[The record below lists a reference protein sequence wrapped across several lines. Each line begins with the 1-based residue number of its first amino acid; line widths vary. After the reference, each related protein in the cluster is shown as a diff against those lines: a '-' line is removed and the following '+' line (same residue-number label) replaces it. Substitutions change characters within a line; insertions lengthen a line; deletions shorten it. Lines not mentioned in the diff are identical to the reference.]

1 MNEVIYLGKTTYR
14 SREVKF
20 GIKLDDRRRHFYVI
34 GKTGMGKTT
43 LLENMTIQDIKNGRG
58 VGVIDPHGVFAQK
71 ILKYIPKE
79 RIDDVIYFDPS
90 DLDFPFAFN
99 VMEKVDP
106 SLRSIVASGLISV
119 FKKIWWE
126 SWGPRLEYLL
136 RNAIMALLEIENST
150 LLSIMRL
157 LIDKEY
163 RKDVIEKV
171 TDPVIKTFWKEE
183 FTRYNSQFQAE
194 AVAPIQNK
202 VGQYITSPL
211 VRNIVGQK
219 TTSVNLRK
227 VMDEEKILI
236 VNLSKGKIGEDNST
250 LLGAL
255 LITKLQLA
263 AMSRID
269 IEEEEERKDFF
280 LYVDEFQNF
289 ATESFATILSE
300 ARKYHLNLI
309 LSHQYIEQ
317 LPDVVR
323 NAVFGN
329 VGSLVVFRV
338 GASDAEFLNK
348 EFYPLSVEDLCNLP
362 KYHICVKLM
371 IDGVASSP
379 FIAKT
384 LPPFPTPEIYYVDEI
399 IQNSRKKYTRK
410 RDEVEAEIAKE
421 WLKERELYPAYCWV
435 CQKEITV
442 PFLPDPKKPVYCKE
456 CKEKVDR
463 GEIKPPSS
471 PPKSLIEKGIVI
483 SLEELRKKEPEKPK
497 PKSKTTPDLESIR
510 KSLEESLKKID
521 DEK

>member
-1 MNEVIYLGKTTYR
+1 MNEIIYLGTTTYR
-14 SREVKF
+14 NQEIKF
-20 GIKLDDRRRHFYVI
+20 GIKLDDRRRHFYVV

-43 LLENMTIQDIKNGRG
+43 LLENMSVQDIKEGHG
-58 VGVIDPHGVFAQK
+58 IGIIDPHGGFAQK

-79 RIDDVIYFDPS
+79 RTEDVIYFDPS

-106 SLRSIVASGLISV
+106 SLRSIVASGLVGV

-136 RNAIMALLEIENST
+136 RNAIMALLEVEGST

-163 RKDVIEKV
+163 RKEVIEKI

-183 FTRYNSQFQAE
+183 FARYSNQFQTE

-219 TTSVNLRK
+219 KTSINLREI
-227 VMDEEKILI
+227 MDEGKILI

-263 AMSRID
+263 AMSRVD
-269 IEEEEERKDFF
+269 LEEEKRKDFF

-309 LSHQYIEQ
+309 LSHQYINQ
-317 LPDVVR
+317 LPDIVR
-323 NAVFGN
+323 DAIFGN
-329 VGSLVVFRV
+329 VGSFVVFRV
-338 GASDAEFLNK
+338 GASDAEFLSQ
-348 EFYPLSVEDLCNLP
+348 EFYPLSIEDLCNLP
-362 KYHICVKLM
+362 KYHTCVKLM
-371 IDGVASSP
+371 IDGVASNP
-379 FIAKT
+379 FIART
-384 LPPFPTPEIYYVDEI
+384 LPPLPAPEIYYIDEI
-399 IQNSRKKYTRK
+399 IQNSRKKYSRK
-410 RDEVEAEIAKE
+410 REEVEAEIAKE
-421 WLKERELYPAYCWV
+421 WLKEREVYPAYCWV

-442 PFLPDPKKPVYCKE
+442 PFPPDPKRPVYCKE
-456 CKEKVDR
+456 CKERIEK
-463 GEIKPPSS
+463 GEIKPPSA
-471 PPKSLIEKGIVI
+471 PPKSLIEKGIIV
-483 SLEELRKKEPEKPK
+483 SLEELREKEPEKPK
-497 PKSKTTPDLESIR
+497 AKPKVTPDLEAIR
-510 KSLEESLKKID
+510 KSLKESLKKID
-521 DEK
+521 NENK